1 MTSTTRGPV
10 RRNTR
15 ATAAQVRALMDAAI
29 GYYDGTSPDDATT
42 HFSPDDTHPAQT
54 VEDDSRPDSQLRR
67 AEAAKSDPE
76 RAAELNAFRPK
87 IAYEVLRDIREAV
100 VGQILLVPYVSQSSD
115 QTMCSILYVYAEHI
129 HGLRGSFNPDLHL
142 SDRHINHYLEDRRT
156 ELKASSK
163 ATLRSTLKR
172 IREGTPDKPRAK
184 PIPRTKAQLPYTQ
197 DEWSTL
203 RRKVRELLDKRL
215 QTDLTMLLD
224 LTGEAGLRSSEAV
237 RATGAWIASVDGT
250 TVIRVPDCNGEF
262 RDVPV
267 FGIVGERLYQHRDSK
282 QWLLAPTL
290 TSRKNVMTY
299 LKAKAEPH
307 SGLQDINPVRARNHW
322 LADLVTRR
330 VPSTVVWK
338 VAGVRP
344 GSHTVGDILRYVQEP
359 DSRDTVRHLAHVR
372 NH

>member
-1 MTSTTRGPV
+1 MTNTTRVPAKRKPG
-10 RRNTR
+10 

-29 GYYDGTSPDDATT
+29 GYHDGTSPEDSTVPS
-42 HFSPDDTHPAQT
+42 SPDANSAETI
-54 VEDDSRPDSQLRR
+54 EDDSRPDTSRR
-67 AEAAKSDPE
+67 RVEAAKSDPE
-76 RAAELNAFRPK
+76 RTAELNAFRPR
-87 IAYEVLRDIREAV
+87 IAYEVLREVRETV
-100 VGQILLVPYVSQSSD
+100 VGQILLVPYVSLSSD
-115 QTMCSILYVYAEHI
+115 QTMCSILYVFAEHI
-129 HGLRGSFNPDLHL
+129 FRLKGTFNPDLHL

-156 ELKASSK
+156 ELKDSSK

-172 IREGTPDKPRAK
+172 IREGTPDKPRQK
-184 PIPRTKAQLPYTQ
+184 PIPRTKAQTPYTQ

-203 RRKVRELLDKRL
+203 RRKVRELLDVGLKE
-215 QTDLTMLLD
+215 DLTMLLD
-224 LTGEAGLRSSEAV
+224 LTGEAGLRSSEAI

-250 TVIRVPDCNGEF
+250 IVIRVPDSNGEF

-290 TSRKNVMTY
+290 TSRKNVMTS

-307 SGLQDINPVRARNHW
+307 SGLQDVNPVRARNHW

-338 VAGVRP
+338 VAGVKS

-359 DSRDTVRHLAHVR
+359 DSRETVRQLAYVR